1 MNLAQQ
7 KQSEIESSF
16 YNFINQEV
24 LPHTNLNADD
34 FWFDLMKLINDFS
47 PLNSQLL
54 ATRKTI
60 QKQIDQWHRSHQNFE
75 QPDYLKFLK
84 EIGYLVEQG
93 ESFNIETQN
102 VDSEISTLAGPQL
115 VVPVQNAR
123 FALNAANA
131 RWGSLYDAYYG
142 TDVIQKTGALK
153 PGSEFNVARGHRVIT
168 LAKDFLDEVFPLDS
182 GSHHDVLSYLVY
194 YQHLLAFFPDG
205 SKSGLKTPAQFIA
218 LDGSK
223 SDPSYLLLKNNGLH
237 IGIMIDRHGKIGCS
251 DLSGIDDIQIES
263 ALTTIMDFEDS
274 ISAVDAQDKVE
285 AYKNWLGLIKGD
297 LSANFSK
304 DGKQVKRQLNQDK
317 AFIDK
322 DGEKYVVHGRAL
334 LMVRNVGHLMGS
346 DLIQDS
352 EGNNAPEGIIDAAI
366 TALIGSIDLQ
376 EKSGN
381 KIHNSRSGSIYIVKP
396 KMHGPDEVAFTC
408 DLFSRVEKMLKLQPN
423 TIKLGIMDEERRTS
437 VNLKECIRVAKS
449 RVVFINT
456 GFLDRTGDEIHTS
469 KEAGAVYPKAL
480 IKTMPWFDAY
490 ENNNVDVGLACG
502 FSGKAQIGKGMWA
515 MPDEMKKM
523 MNEKIQHPLSGANTA
538 WVPSPTAATLHALH
552 YHKVDVFKEQLQIAQ
567 RPAAKLTDLLTLPIM
582 PSDYPLSSKEIEKEL
597 ENNIQGILGYVVRW
611 VEMGIGCSKVPDIN
625 NVGLMEDRATL
636 RISSQH
642 ISNWLKHD
650 ICNTEQVSHIMCN
663 MAKIVDKQNAG
674 VPGYQNMS
682 PNYETNYAF
691 QAAEALIFEGY
702 DQPNGYTEPLLHE
715 YRMFAKIS

>member
-34 FWFDLMKLINDFS
+34 FWFDLMKLVNDFS

-251 DLSGIDDIQIES
+251 DLSG
-263 ALTTIMDFEDS
+263 
-274 ISAVDAQDKVE
+274 
-285 AYKNWLGLIKGD
+285 
-297 LSANFSK
+297 
-304 DGKQVKRQLNQDK
+304 
-317 AFIDK
+317 
-322 DGEKYVVHGRAL
+322 
-334 LMVRNVGHLMGS
+334 
-346 DLIQDS
+346 
-352 EGNNAPEGIIDAAI
+352 
-366 TALIGSIDLQ
+366 
-376 EKSGN
+376 
-381 KIHNSRSGSIYIVKP
+381 
-396 KMHGPDEVAFTC
+396 
-408 DLFSRVEKMLKLQPN
+408 
-423 TIKLGIMDEERRTS
+423 
-437 VNLKECIRVAKS
+437 
-449 RVVFINT
+449 
-456 GFLDRTGDEIHTS
+456 
-469 KEAGAVYPKAL
+469 
-480 IKTMPWFDAY
+480 
-490 ENNNVDVGLACG
+490 
-502 FSGKAQIGKGMWA
+502 
-515 MPDEMKKM
+515 
-523 MNEKIQHPLSGANTA
+523 
-538 WVPSPTAATLHALH
+538 
-552 YHKVDVFKEQLQIAQ
+552 
-567 RPAAKLTDLLTLPIM
+567 
-582 PSDYPLSSKEIEKEL
+582 
-597 ENNIQGILGYVVRW
+597 
-611 VEMGIGCSKVPDIN
+611 
-625 NVGLMEDRATL
+625 
-636 RISSQH
+636 
-642 ISNWLKHD
+642 
-650 ICNTEQVSHIMCN
+650 
-663 MAKIVDKQNAG
+663 
-674 VPGYQNMS
+674 
-682 PNYETNYAF
+682 
-691 QAAEALIFEGY
+691 
-702 DQPNGYTEPLLHE
+702 
-715 YRMFAKIS
+715 